1 MEMKWYGAVR
11 RARATQ
17 VPLRSRRAHVKRTR
31 ELTLEA
37 VQPVREK
44 VSRAY
49 GIRHSQGAI

>member
-17 VPLRSRRAHVKRTR
+17 VPLRSRRAHVKRMR

-37 VQPVREK
+37 AQPIREK

-49 GIRHSQGAI
+49 GIRHSQGAM